1 MAQETSITI
10 VGRLTEDP
18 ELRHTQNGVPVAS
31 FTVASNSRQFDR
43 QNNEWTDK
51 PAAFW
56 KCNAWRSLADNSV
69 QSLRKGMEVIV
80 QGNVENRPYQDR
92 DGNNRSSLEVD
103 VQAVGPNLRNQTAQV
118 QKVQSNGTQ
127 DANREQYR
135 QQQNQGQPQPQQP
148 PQGQYQQQPQQQP
161 VQNSGQQQPDNWLPN
176 QGGSQYNDETP
187 F

>member
-18 ELRHTQNGVPVAS
+18 EMRQTQNGVSVAN

-43 QNNEWTDK
+43 QSNEWTDK

-56 KCNAWRSLADNSV
+56 KCNVWRGLAENSV
-69 QSLRKGMEVIV
+69 QTLRKGMEVIV

-103 VQAVGPNLRNQTAQV
+103 VQAVGPNLRAQTAQV
-118 QKVQSNGTQ
+118 QKVQTNGTQ

-135 QQQNQGQPQPQQP
+135 QQQNQGQPQAQQP
-148 PQGQYQQQPQQQP
+148 PQGQYQQQP
-161 VQNSGQQQPDNWLPN
+161 VQNSGQPQGDSWLPQ
-176 QGGSQYNDETP
+176 QGGNQYNDETP